1 MRKKAEAMMLPLEK
15 AMEIQ
20 KALKP
25 LGYAVHGY
33 RDSRCSGN
41 GLVTIDLRP
50 EGTFPFRKD
59 PNILPDKEDESEKR
73 LREALEAGYGTDDSG
88 LSIDGI
94 SESFKLPG

>member
-1 MRKKAEAMMLPLEK
+1 MTLPLEK

-33 RDSRCSGN
+33 RNSRCSEN
-41 GLVTIDLRP
+41 GLVTIDLFP
-50 EGTFPFRKD
+50 GETFPFRKD
-59 PNILPDKEDESEKR
+59 SDILPDKESESEEK

-88 LSIDGI
+88 LSMDGI
-94 SESFKLPG
+94 SESFKS